1 MRQTIKLLLLPVAAV
16 VAIGWY
22 HSTSPGRG
30 ESPAADARSQLPT
43 LVIAEHRAARLDA
56 LRELQPMLQQRLGV
70 QLRIV
75 EYPAPPQDY
84 FTKLVTEL
92 RAGNAPDVFSIPRD
106 LQVDDLAAAGYLADL
121 TQDLQAWPGYAAMPE
136 LVRQLSRASFNE
148 KSYVVPSIVAVEQLY
163 YRHDLLTQAGIST
176 EQPKDWQD
184 LLSRSRQIK
193 QQLGQFPLLIL
204 AGLTWGM
211 GSYTEGFRYLLASFS
226 GYQLLTSDNR
236 YALRDPAVA
245 KAFDFYHTLVSEQLM
260 PVAPLLNPEPWV
272 IPKYE
277 MFPKGQLLITT
288 CGSWCKTFDW
298 GPGSRNP
305 IANVDD
311 AVRTWR
317 FPSADGAE
325 PFALAS
331 VVYAWAVNAHSR
343 KPELAR
349 ALALLMGDND
359 VALAY
364 AKRLGNVPARLDAA
378 QHPKFAE
385 LGAMT
390 ADHALLPQARAL
402 RSTVG
407 ANAMMAGVARATEAV
422 LIGKVDGAGAQQ
434 LLLQYVS
441 HVLGEDTVGQRATSL
456 TDPTASA
463 LAQANSKTISQ
474 EAQ

>member
-1 MRQTIKLLLLPVAAV
+1 MRQTIKLLLPVAV
-16 VAIGWY
+16 VAAIGWCQ
-22 HSTSPGRG
+22 STGQGRG
-30 ESPAADARSQLPT
+30 ESSAASTTPQQPI

-121 TQDLQAWPGYAAMPE
+121 TNDLQAWPGYAQLPE
-136 LVRQLSRASFNE
+136 LVKQLGRASFNE
-148 KSYVVPSIVAVEQLY
+148 QSYVVPSIVAVEQLY

-176 EQPKDWQD
+176 AQPKDWQD
-184 LLSRSRQIK
+184 LLDRSRQIK
-193 QQLGQFPLLIL
+193 QQLGQFPLLIP

-226 GYQLLTSDNR
+226 GYQLLTADNR
-236 YALRDPAVA
+236 YALRDPVVA
-245 KAFDFYHTLVSEQLM
+245 KAFNFYHTLVSEQLM

-331 VVYAWAVNAHSR
+331 VVYAWAVNAKSR
-343 KPELAR
+343 QPKLATE
-349 ALALLMGDND
+349 LALLMGDND
-359 VALAY
+359 VAMAY

-385 LGAMT
+385 LGPMT
-390 ADHALLPQARAL
+390 ADHALLPEARAL

-441 HVLGEDTVGQRATSL
+441 HVLGEDTVGQRMKEQVE
-456 TDPTASA
+456 PVASA
-463 LAQANSKTISQ
+463 LAQANTNELQ
-474 EAQ
+474 LEAQ

>member
-1 MRQTIKLLLLPVAAV
+1 MRQTIKWLLPVAAV
-16 VAIGWY
+16 AAIGWCQ
-22 HSTSPGRG
+22 STGQGRG
-30 ESPAADARSQLPT
+30 ESPAASTAPQQPI

-121 TQDLQAWPGYAAMPE
+121 TNDLQAWPGYAQLPE
-136 LVRQLSRASFNE
+136 LVKQLGRASFNE
-148 KSYVVPSIVAVEQLY
+148 QSYVVPSIVAVEQLY

-176 EQPKDWQD
+176 AQPKDWQD
-184 LLSRSRQIK
+184 LLDRSRQIK
-193 QQLGQFPLLIL
+193 QQLGQFPLLIP

-226 GYQLLTSDNR
+226 GYQLLTADNR

-245 KAFDFYHTLVSEQLM
+245 KAFNFYHTLVSEQLM

-331 VVYAWAVNAHSR
+331 VVYAWAVNAKSR
-343 KPELAR
+343 QPKLATE
-349 ALALLMGDND
+349 LALLMGDND
-359 VALAY
+359 VAMAY

-385 LGAMT
+385 LGPMT
-390 ADHALLPQARAL
+390 ADHALLPEARAL

-422 LIGKVDGAGAQQ
+422 LIGKTDGAGAQQ

-441 HVLGEDTVGQRATSL
+441 HVLGEDTVGQRMKEQVEPA
-456 TDPTASA
+456 ASA
-463 LAQANSKTISQ
+463 LAQANTNELQ
-474 EAQ
+474 LEAQ